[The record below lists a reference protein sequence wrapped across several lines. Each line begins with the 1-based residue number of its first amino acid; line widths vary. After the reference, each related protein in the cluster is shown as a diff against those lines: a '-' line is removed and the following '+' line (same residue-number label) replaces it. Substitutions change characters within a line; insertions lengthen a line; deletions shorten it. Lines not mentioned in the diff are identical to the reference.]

1 MMSDSAIPEALVSF
15 LHAVSE
21 DGELSG
27 QLLNLERL
35 PLASRQSAL
44 RDMAAQMRESGEDAA
59 VADAIESLILP
70 HFYEA
75 ACSTLRELLQ

>member
-1 MMSDSAIPEALVSF
+1 MSNSAIPEALVSF
-15 LHAVSE
+15 LYAISE

-27 QLLNLERL
+27 QLLGLARQ

-44 RDMAAQMRESGEDAA
+44 RDMASLMRESGEDAA
-59 VADAIESLILP
+59 VADAIESLTLP

-75 ACSTLRELLQ
+75 ACGTLRELLA

>member
-1 MMSDSAIPEALVSF
+1 MFDSDIPESLVVF

-21 DGELSG
+21 DRELTR
-27 QLLNLERL
+27 QLLSLERL

-44 RDMAAQMRESGEDAA
+44 RDMAAQMRESGEDSA
-59 VADAIESLILP
+59 VADAVEALTLP

-75 ACSTLRELLQ
+75 ACGTLRELLA

>member
-1 MMSDSAIPEALVSF
+1 MSDSAIPEALVSF

-27 QLLNLERL
+27 QLLHLEGL
-35 PLASRQSAL
+35 PLAARQSAL
-44 RDMAAQMRESGEDAA
+44 RDMAAQVRESGEDAA
-59 VADAIESLILP
+59 VADAIESLTLP
-70 HFYEA
+70 HFFEA

>member
-1 MMSDSAIPEALVSF
+1 MSESAIPEALVSF
-15 LHAVSE
+15 LHAISE

-27 QLLNLERL
+27 QLLGLARL

-44 RDMAAQMRESGEDAA
+44 RDMAAQMRSSGEDSA
-59 VADAIESLILP
+59 VADAVEALTLP